1 MARQK
6 VELDPAVAAILGD
19 GKKRERRRS
28 QTKTQRARAERDG
41 GREKV
46 TWEISA
52 GVKAL
57 VEEIAAREDLSPAG
71 VVSVLAVDAVARY
84 VDGELEFEGYRR
96 ASRGPRYRWV
106 ADLNGTASGL
116 LERLRKVVDKS
127 GGA

>member
-6 VELDPAVAAILGD
+6 VVLDPAVAAILGD
-19 GKKRERRRS
+19 GEKRERRRS
-28 QTKTQRARAERDG
+28 RTKGQRARAERDG
-41 GREKV
+41 DREKV
-46 TWEISA
+46 TWELSA

-84 VDGELEFEGYRR
+84 LDGELEFEEYRR
-96 ASRGPRYRWV
+96 PSRGPRYEWV

-116 LERLRKVVDKS
+116 LERLREIVGKS
-127 GGA
+127 GGV